1 MLHVTTATPS
11 AQMQLPLC
19 NHPLRFGSKL
29 ARLQQFTTFVLV
41 VTAVAGAAHLA
52 SRGQPLWAFATFTL
66 VIGGHAVFLA
76 FEFLLLAR
84 ANRDDAAPAATARD
98 LAGAWWGEVL
108 AATQVF
114 CWQQP
119 FRSHAQPDDV
129 SPATGG
135 GAVGIVF
142 VHGFVCNRGLWNP
155 WLKRLR
161 QLGVPFVAVNLEPVF
176 GSIDNYAPIIEQA
189 VRRVEAATAAR
200 PLIVAHSMGGLAVR
214 AWLDAWRADARVHH
228 VITIGTP
235 HRGTLLARF
244 AFTPNVVQ
252 MRRDSRWLHD
262 LEAREPGGRY
272 ASFTCFFSHCDN
284 IVFPASTATLPG
296 AQNRH
301 VRGAAHVRLARDEIV
316 FREVLRHA
324 GAAAPPLHQRN
335 GIG

>member
-1 MLHVTTATPS
+1 M
-11 AQMQLPLC
+11 PLGYC
-19 NHPLRFGSKL
+19 NHPLRFGSML
-29 ARLQQFTTFVLV
+29 ARLQQFTTLVLV
-41 VTAVAGAAHLA
+41 VIAVAGAAHFA
-52 SRGQPLWAFATFTL
+52 SHGKPLWALATITL
-66 VIGGHAVFLA
+66 VIGGHAIFLA

-84 ANRDDAAPAATARD
+84 ANREDAAPAATARD
-98 LAGAWWGEVL
+98 LLGAWWGEVL
-108 AATQVF
+108 AAPQVF

-119 FRSHAQPDDV
+119 FRSQTQPDDL

-135 GAVGIVF
+135 RPIGIVF

-155 WLKRLR
+155 WLKRLH

-176 GSIDNYAPIIEQA
+176 GPIDNYTPIIERA

-214 AWLDAWRADARVHH
+214 AWLDAWRADTRVHH

-235 HRGTLLARF
+235 HHGTLLARF
-244 AFTPNVVQ
+244 AFSPNVGQ
-252 MRRDSRWLHD
+252 MRRDSRWLQG
-262 LEAREPGGRY
+262 LAKREPGARY
-272 ASFTCFFSHCDN
+272 ANFTCFFSHCDN

-301 VRGAAHVRLARDEIV
+301 VGGVAHVQLARDEVV

-324 GAAAPPLHQRN
+324 GVATPLLCQRS
-335 GIG
+335 GVG